1 MFTANDL
8 LGLSYFTVLYYDK
21 AADEYEIQSNNTKHC
36 WHLIPYGAGYDL
48 MHKHHMEDK
57 YHYQT
62 SFGNLFD
69 AILDIVDHDE
79 YQLRGRKP
87 VKHEWELKNSY
98 FDVLIK
104 EYGLT

>member
-1 MFTANDL
+1 MFTTKDF
-8 LGLSYFTVLYYDK
+8 SVIPRDYFIILNQGAFSVTL
-21 AADEYEIQSNNTKHC
+21 QSKCTKHC